1 MIIKEVAQ
9 VAPEPVMPGV
19 TIRWVLTQADGVPN
33 YVMRV
38 IELAPGTL
46 FKPHHHPYEHEIYV
60 LEGEGVLLDDGGEVG
75 TLRPGLAVFVPP
87 DVKHGYKNTGT
98 GTLKFICVIPAK
110 DSPR

>member
-1 MIIKEVAQ
+1 MIVKEVSQ
-9 VAPEPVMPGV
+9 VPLDPVMPGV
-19 TIRWVLTQADGVPN
+19 GIRWVLTQADGAPN

-60 LEGEGVLLDDGGEVG
+60 LEGEGVLLDEQGEVAS
-75 TLRPGLAVFVPP
+75 LKPGQAVLVPP
-87 DVKHGYKNTGT
+87 DRMHGYKNTGT